1 MEIAAQ
7 LVILSSVLLL
17 SALGLHN
24 KVPALHVQKS
34 TGSFHHKMPLKFH
47 LRAQIFWEGIPP
59 DPYATPADCALHNQL
74 YIILCYLI
82 QRAPLLFII
91 MSPRSP
97 NFSWCPW

>member
-7 LVILSSVLLL
+7 LVILSSVLFL

-47 LRAQIFWEGIPP
+47 LRAPILQIFGRAYPQ
-59 DPYATPADCALHNQL
+59 TPMLHL
-74 YIILCYLI
+74 LIVLCTINCTSYYVT
-82 QRAPLLFII
+82 
-91 MSPRSP
+91 
-97 NFSWCPW
+97 